1 MEVARPET
9 GDVGV
14 ICDACDFAAYGG
26 EGVEAV
32 REMAYLPVAVLAY
45 YVGPEVP
52 DYLSFSSRNGGP
64 FPRGLEYVGKFL
76 NVVVDVLW
84 QWVSGV

>member
-26 EGVEAV
+26 EGVE
-32 REMAYLPVAVLAY
+32 PVAVLAY